1 MIHKT
6 AIIDSSA
13 KISEYVTIGPYTV
26 IGPNVVIGEGTVIQ
40 SNVNITGNTSI
51 GKYNLIY
58 PFASIGNDPQDLKF
72 KGEKTLLEIGD
83 NNKIREYV
91 TINPG
96 TEGGGGK
103 TKVGNNCLFMV
114 SSHIAHDCIVGDNV
128 ILANNVPL
136 GGHAHVDDNAI
147 IGGNSAVQQFTRVG
161 KFAMVGGMCGVVRDV
176 IPYSIA
182 HGNRSILQ
190 GLNLIG
196 LRRKNI
202 PNKEILSLSEAYK
215 IIFKNENLTENL
227 SNLSNDLRKNE
238 LVLEVVN
245 FLEKDKKRP
254 ICTPFSK

>member
-1 MIHKT
+1 MIHST
-6 AIIDSSA
+6 AIIDPKA
-13 KISEYVTIGPYTV
+13 KISSNVSIGAFTV
-26 IGPNVVIGEGTVIQ
+26 IGPNVEIGENTIIQ
-40 SNVNITGNTSI
+40 SHVSIIGNTKV
-51 GKYNLIY
+51 GKNNKIY

-72 KGEKTLLEIGD
+72 DGEVTKLEIGD

-96 TEGGGGK
+96 TKGGGGL
-103 TKVGNNCLFMV
+103 TKIGNNCLFMV
-114 SSHIAHDCIVGDNV
+114 SSHIAHDCLVEDNV

-136 GGHAHVDDNAI
+136 GGHAHIEENVI

-161 KFAMVGGMCGVVRDV
+161 KSSMIGGMCGVVRDI
-176 IPYSIA
+176 IPYA
-182 HGNRSILQ
+182 MVHGNRSILQ

-202 PNKEILSLSEAYK
+202 PNKEILVLTEAYK
-215 IIFKNENLTENL
+215 EIFKDENLTTNL
-227 SNLSNDLRKNE
+227 KNLKQEFRKNE
-238 LVLEVVN
+238 LVNDVVK